1 MDTALPVSAGIAAA
15 GLLMALA
22 FMPRR
27 IAQHEE
33 VTEQRFNRPLDLA
46 EGSWRDGLTEIC

>member
-1 MDTALPVSAGIAAA
+1 MDTALLVSAGIAAA